1 MNKKITSKASV
12 VGDKDLGAG
21 VDLGSFVD
29 GLIEE
34 KGFSGMDSSAKD
46 IMRADLL
53 ERLENRIN
61 AVILASLPVEK
72 VEDFE
77 KVLDNG
83 DDVAVQEFCRVAVP
97 DLNEK
102 IAAELLRFRTL
113 YIS

>member
-1 MNKKITSKASV
+1 MNKKTMSV
-12 VGDKDLGAG
+12 AGADTDKGLEGG
-21 VDLGSFVD
+21 LDLGSFVD
-29 GLIEE
+29 DLIEE

-53 ERLENRIN
+53 ERLEDRIN
-61 AVILASLPVEK
+61 AVILASLPGEK
-72 VEDFE
+72 IEDFE

-83 DDVAVQEFCRVAVP
+83 DDRAVQEFCRTAIP

-102 IAAELLRFRTL
+102 IAAELLRFRSL